1 MRTLKRHLFV
11 WLAAAMLLAAA
22 FGGFVI
28 PRTVSAAP
36 ATDGTMYEYPFRT
49 GADAFAYG
57 ADWVGPTTATTGSNW
72 HTLTVQFG
80 SPVDLSGASYLAVQ
94 YENTGTAG
102 WTFGLNSGGTRYSND
117 WIQPSTENAEIY
129 YMNESG
135 AVSVLTNS
143 YNSTA
148 LGAGNVGALIIPM
161 ENLHYQFGTQSDTFF
176 SSVSSF
182 TICTNS
188 QYNYLWELKIGEIGY
203 YDGEIGGSGTQ
214 YHTIVAPSE
223 SGSQSVYARTDDVST
238 NPSTLSIIGVEAVEP
253 ETSLDTDLT
262 YDYPFAA
269 TGLNAYQ
276 NGADWVGPTVQD
288 PLPPD
293 PANWH
298 TLTIKFDDATVD
310 LSDAAYI
317 AVQMKNVMGDP
328 GWTFGLNGGDTR
340 YSNSWVVPA
349 SEGVEF
355 YFMTEDGTLTLL
367 SPDPNTWNATRAG
380 SGVGTLLIPVDML
393 QKQYGTQDDHSTFLA
408 AAESFTFCTN
418 SQYNINW
425 RLQVAGI
432 GYYDGDPSDEGT
444 HFTQIATPSADSFA
458 SLYSKNDDDESNGST
473 LSMVEEISEGDVVP
487 TTWGDVTVDLE
498 FTGREASAFT
508 VWDGGA
514 TGTAEMVK
522 DSYGYDAVQLTSTGA
537 NPNGGDAYTA
547 TTLADG
553 VSYDWTGAA
562 GVTLWARNDGTSEVS
577 FNLEFDYRKQAGVDA
592 GRFNVFQ
599 GNRYYLYD
607 VNTGLT
613 YIYMTKP
620 TINLPVGFEG
630 WVRIPFSAFRQADW
644 SVTDVGVVEFTP
656 SVDGIITYLCTTVY
670 STNYTNMPF
679 SINMLGT
686 YDTTPSFVSS
696 YVTSANSIPALME
709 LAGE

>member
-36 ATDGTMYEYPFRT
+36 ATDGTTYEYPFRT

-57 ADWVGPTTATTGSNW
+57 ASWTNAAQGNDFWAAIFVNYDTAT
-72 HTLTVQFG
+72 
-80 SPVDLSGASYLAVQ
+80 VDLSSAEYVAVQ
-94 YENTGTAG
+94 VKNVSGDPG
-102 WTFGLNSGGTRYSND
+102 WTIGWESGAGRYSIGSGQEDGN
-117 WIQPSTENAEIY
+117 PIY
-129 YMNESG
+129 FMNESG
-135 AVSVLTNS
+135 AVTQLSVQN
-143 YNSTA
+143 
-148 LGAGNVGALIIPM
+148 GAVNFGSEAGTLIIPVDSLGWQW
-161 ENLHYQFGTQSDTFF
+161 NPNSDD
-176 SSVSSF
+176 F
-182 TICTNS
+182 TTVKNFLFTTNIMH
-188 QYNYLWELKIGEIGY
+188 NYDWTLQVGEIGY
-203 YDGEIGGSGTQ
+203 YDGEIGDPETNF
-214 YHTIVAPSE
+214 TKITTV
-223 SGSQSVYARTDDVST
+223 QSVSDYSKFFSDSANT
-238 NPSTLSIIGVEAVEP
+238 TLTRVLASDEQGADGA
-253 ETSLDTDLT
+253 LDTDLT
-262 YDYPFAA
+262 YDYPFA

-310 LSDAAYI
+310 FSDAAYI

-340 YSNSWVVPA
+340 YSNNWVVPA
-349 SEGVEF
+349 SEDVEF
-355 YFMTEDGTLTLL
+355 YFMTEDGALTLL
-367 SPDPNTWNATRAG
+367 SPDPNTWNATRIG

-393 QKQYGTQDDHSTFLA
+393 QKQYGTQNDHSTFLTA
-408 AAESFTFCTN
+408 VTSFTFCTN

-577 FNLEFDYRKQAGVDA
+577 FNLEFDYKKQAGGDA

-696 YVTSANSIPALME
+696 YVTSANSIPALMG

>member
-36 ATDGTMYEYPFRT
+36 ATDGTTYEYPFRT

-57 ADWVGPTTATTGSNW
+57 ASWTNAQQASASAWAAIFVNYDTAT
-72 HTLTVQFG
+72 
-80 SPVDLSGASYLAVQ
+80 VDLSSAEYVAVQ
-94 YENTGTAG
+94 VKNVSGDPG
-102 WTFGLNSGGTRYSND
+102 WTIGWESGAGRYSIGSGQEDGN
-117 WIQPSTENAEIY
+117 PIY
-129 YMNESG
+129 FMNESG
-135 AVSVLTNS
+135 AVTQLSVQN
-143 YNSTA
+143 
-148 LGAGNVGALIIPM
+148 GAVNFGSEAGALIIPVDSLGWQW
-161 ENLHYQFGTQSDTFF
+161 NPNSDD
-176 SSVSSF
+176 F
-182 TICTNS
+182 TTVKNFLFTTNIMH
-188 QYNYLWELKIGEIGY
+188 NYDWTLQVGEIGY
-203 YDGEIGGSGTQ
+203 YDGEIGAQGT
-214 YHTIVAPSE
+214 TFTKITTV
-223 SGSQSVYARTDDVST
+223 QSVSDYSKFFSDSANT
-238 NPSTLSIIGVEAVEP
+238 TLTRVLASDEQGADGA
-253 ETSLDTDLT
+253 LDTDLT

-298 TLTIKFDDATVD
+298 TLTVNFDTATVD

-340 YSNSWVVPA
+340 YSNNWVVPPA
-349 SEGVEF
+349 EGVEY
-355 YFMTEDGTLTLL
+355 YFMTEDGALTLL
-367 SPDPNTWNATRAG
+367 SPDPNTWNATRIG

-514 TGTAEMVK
+514 TGTAVMVK
-522 DSYGYDAVQLTSTGA
+522 DSYNYDAVQLTSTGA

-577 FNLEFDYRKQAGVDA
+577 FNLEFDYRKQAGGDA

-644 SVTDVGVVEFTP
+644 SVTDVGVVDFTP

-696 YVTSANSIPALME
+696 YVTSANSIPALMG

>member
-36 ATDGTMYEYPFRT
+36 ATDGTTYEYPFRT

-57 ADWVGPTTATTGSNW
+57 ASWTNAAQGSDFWAAIFVNYDTAT
-72 HTLTVQFG
+72 
-80 SPVDLSGASYLAVQ
+80 VDLSSAEYVAVQ
-94 YENTGTAG
+94 VKNVSGDPG
-102 WTFGLNSGGTRYSND
+102 WTIGWESGAGRYSIGSGQEDGN
-117 WIQPSTENAEIY
+117 PIY
-129 YMNESG
+129 FMNESG
-135 AVSVLTNS
+135 AVTQLSVLN
-143 YNSTA
+143 
-148 LGAGNVGALIIPM
+148 GAVNFGSEAGALIIPVDSLGWQW
-161 ENLHYQFGTQSDTFF
+161 NPNSDD
-176 SSVSSF
+176 F
-182 TICTNS
+182 TTVKNFLFTTNIMH
-188 QYNYLWELKIGEIGY
+188 NYDWTLQVGEIGY
-203 YDGEIGGSGTQ
+203 YDGEIGDPETNF
-214 YHTIVAPSE
+214 TKITTA
-223 SGSQSVYARTDDVST
+223 QSVSDYSKFFSDSANT
-238 NPSTLSIIGVEAVEP
+238 TLTRVLASDEQGAEGA
-253 ETSLDTDLT
+253 LDTDLT

-276 NGADWVGPTVQD
+276 NGADWVGPTAVD
-288 PLPPD
+288 SL
-293 PANWH
+293 ANWH
-298 TLTIKFDDATVD
+298 TLTIKFDSATVD

-340 YSNSWVVPA
+340 YSNNWVVPD

-355 YFMTEDGTLTLL
+355 YFMTEDGALTLL
-367 SPDPNTWNATRAG
+367 SPDPHTWNATRIG

-418 SQYNINW
+418 SRYNINW

-473 LSMVEEISEGDVVP
+473 LSMVEEVSEGDVVP

-498 FTGREASAFT
+498 FTGREASSFALYEH
-508 VWDGGA
+508 GA
-514 TGTAEMVK
+514 LGTAEMVT

-537 NPNGGDAYTA
+537 NTGLADAYTA
-547 TTLADG
+547 ITLIDG

-577 FNLEFDYRKQAGVDA
+577 FNLEFDYRKQAGSTRA
-592 GRFNVFQ
+592 RCNVYQ

-630 WVRIPFSAFRQADW
+630 WIRIPFSAFRQAEW
-644 SVTDVGVVEFTP
+644 SMAEDGVVEVTP
-656 SVDGIITYLCTTVY
+656 SVDGIITYLCVTIF

-696 YVTSANSIPALME
+696 YVTSANSIPALMG

>member
-36 ATDGTMYEYPFRT
+36 ATDGTTYEYPFRT

-57 ADWVGPTTATTGSNW
+57 ASWTNAQQASASAWAAIFVNYDTAT
-72 HTLTVQFG
+72 
-80 SPVDLSGASYLAVQ
+80 VDLSSAEYVAVQ
-94 YENTGTAG
+94 VKNVSGDPG
-102 WTFGLNSGGTRYSND
+102 WTIGWESGAGRYSIGSGQEDGN
-117 WIQPSTENAEIY
+117 PIY
-129 YMNESG
+129 FMNESG
-135 AVSVLTNS
+135 AVTQLSVQN
-143 YNSTA
+143 
-148 LGAGNVGALIIPM
+148 GAVNFGSEAGALIIPVDSLGWQW
-161 ENLHYQFGTQSDTFF
+161 NPNSDD
-176 SSVSSF
+176 F
-182 TICTNS
+182 TTVKNFLFTTNIMH
-188 QYNYLWELKIGEIGY
+188 NYDWTLQVGEIGY
-203 YDGEIGGSGTQ
+203 YDGEIGAQGT
-214 YHTIVAPSE
+214 TFTKITTV
-223 SGSQSVYARTDDVST
+223 QSVSDYSKFFSDSANT
-238 NPSTLSIIGVEAVEP
+238 TLTRVLASDEQGADGA
-253 ETSLDTDLT
+253 LDTDLT

-298 TLTIKFDDATVD
+298 TLTVNFDTATVD

-340 YSNSWVVPA
+340 YSNNWVVPA
-349 SEGVEF
+349 SEDVEF
-355 YFMTEDGTLTLL
+355 YFMTEDGALTLL
-367 SPDPNTWNATRAG
+367 SPDPNTWNATRIG

-553 VSYDWTGAA
+553 VSFDWTGSA
-562 GVTLWARNDGTSEVS
+562 GVHLWARNDGTSEVS
-577 FNLEFDYRKQAGVDA
+577 FNLEFDYRKQAGGDA

-696 YVTSANSIPALME
+696 YVTSANSIPALMG

>member
-36 ATDGTMYEYPFRT
+36 ATDGTTYEYPFRT

-57 ADWVGPTTATTGSNW
+57 ASWTNAAQGSDFWAAIFVNYDTAT
-72 HTLTVQFG
+72 
-80 SPVDLSGASYLAVQ
+80 VDLSSAEYVAVQ
-94 YENTGTAG
+94 VKNVSGDPG
-102 WTFGLNSGGTRYSND
+102 WTIGWESGAGRYSIGSGQEDGN
-117 WIQPSTENAEIY
+117 PIY
-129 YMNESG
+129 FMNESG
-135 AVSVLTNS
+135 AVTQLSVQN
-143 YNSTA
+143 
-148 LGAGNVGALIIPM
+148 GAVNFGSEAGALIIPVDSLGWQW
-161 ENLHYQFGTQSDTFF
+161 NPNSDD
-176 SSVSSF
+176 F
-182 TICTNS
+182 TTVKNFLFTTNIMH
-188 QYNYLWELKIGEIGY
+188 NYDWTLQVGEIGY
-203 YDGEIGGSGTQ
+203 YDGEIG
-214 YHTIVAPSE
+214 APE
-223 SGSQSVYARTDDVST
+223 TNFTKITTVQSVSDYSKFFSDSANT
-238 NPSTLSIIGVEAVEP
+238 TLTRVLASDEQGAEGA
-253 ETSLDTDLT
+253 LDTDLT

-276 NGADWVGPTVQD
+276 NGADWVGPTALD
-288 PLPPD
+288 SSE
-293 PANWH
+293 NWH

-340 YSNSWVVPA
+340 YSNNWVVPA

-355 YFMTEDGTLTLL
+355 YFMTEDGALTLL
-367 SPDPNTWNATRAG
+367 SPDPNTWNATRIS

-514 TGTAEMVK
+514 TGTAVMVK

-577 FNLEFDYRKQAGVDA
+577 FNLEFDYKKQAGGDA

-696 YVTSANSIPALME
+696 YVTSANSIPALMG

>member
-36 ATDGTMYEYPFRT
+36 ATDGTTYEYPFRT

-57 ADWVGPTTATTGSNW
+57 ASWTNAAQGSDFWAAIFVNYDTAT
-72 HTLTVQFG
+72 
-80 SPVDLSGASYLAVQ
+80 VDLSSAEYVAVQ
-94 YENTGTAG
+94 VKNVSGDPG
-102 WTFGLNSGGTRYSND
+102 WTIGWESGAGRYSIGSGQEDGN
-117 WIQPSTENAEIY
+117 PIY
-129 YMNESG
+129 FMNESG
-135 AVSVLTNS
+135 AVTQLSVQN
-143 YNSTA
+143 
-148 LGAGNVGALIIPM
+148 GAVNFGSEAGALIIPVDSLGWQW
-161 ENLHYQFGTQSDTFF
+161 NPNSDD
-176 SSVSSF
+176 F
-182 TICTNS
+182 TTVKNFLFTTNIMH
-188 QYNYLWELKIGEIGY
+188 NYDWTLQVGEIGNRY
-203 YDGEIGGSGTQ
+203 TYSG
-214 YHTIVAPSE
+214 APE
-223 SGSQSVYARTDDVST
+223 TNFTKITTVQSVSDYSKFFSDSANT
-238 NPSTLSIIGVEAVEP
+238 TLTRVLASDEQGAEGA
-253 ETSLDTDLT
+253 LDTDLT

-276 NGADWVGPTVQD
+276 NGADWVGPTALD
-288 PLPPD
+288 SSE
-293 PANWH
+293 NWH

-340 YSNSWVVPA
+340 YSNNWVVPA

-355 YFMTEDGTLTLL
+355 YFMTEDGALTLL
-367 SPDPNTWNATRAG
+367 SPDPNTWNATRIS

-514 TGTAEMVK
+514 TGTAVMVK

-577 FNLEFDYRKQAGVDA
+577 FNLEFDYKKQAGGDA

-696 YVTSANSIPALME
+696 YVTSANSIPALMG

>member
-36 ATDGTMYEYPFRT
+36 ATDGTTYEYPFRT

-57 ADWVGPTTATTGSNW
+57 ASWTNAQQASASAWAAIFVNYDTAT
-72 HTLTVQFG
+72 
-80 SPVDLSGASYLAVQ
+80 VDLSSAEYVAVQ
-94 YENTGTAG
+94 VKNVSGNPG
-102 WTFGLNSGGTRYSND
+102 WTIGWESGTGRYSIGSGQEDGN
-117 WIQPSTENAEIY
+117 PIY
-129 YMNESG
+129 FMNESG
-135 AVSVLTNS
+135 AVTQLSVLN
-143 YNSTA
+143 
-148 LGAGNVGALIIPM
+148 GAVNFGSEAGALIIPVDSLGWQW
-161 ENLHYQFGTQSDTFF
+161 NADGND
-176 SSVSSF
+176 F
-182 TICTNS
+182 TTVKNFLFTTDLYWNHDWTL
-188 QYNYLWELKIGEIGY
+188 QVGEIGY
-203 YDGEIGGSGTQ
+203 YDGEIGAQGT
-214 YHTIVAPSE
+214 TFTKITTV
-223 SGSQSVYARTDDVST
+223 QSVSDYSKFFSDSANT
-238 NPSTLSIIGVEAVEP
+238 TLTRVLASDEQGAEGA
-253 ETSLDTDLT
+253 LDTDLT
-262 YDYPFAA
+262 YDYPFA

-340 YSNSWVVPA
+340 YSNNWVVPA

-355 YFMTEDGTLTLL
+355 YFMTEDGALTLL
-367 SPDPNTWNATRAG
+367 SLDPFTYNATRIG

-473 LSMVEEISEGDVVP
+473 LSMAEEISEGDVVP

-514 TGTAEMVK
+514 TGTAKMVK

-562 GVTLWARNDGTSEVS
+562 GFTLWARNDGTSEVS
-577 FNLEFDYRKQAGVDA
+577 FNLEFDYKKQAGGDA

-696 YVTSANSIPALME
+696 YVTSANSIPALMG

>member
-36 ATDGTMYEYPFRT
+36 ATDGTTYEYPFRT

-57 ADWVGPTTATTGSNW
+57 ASWTNAAQGSDFWAAIFVNYDTAT
-72 HTLTVQFG
+72 
-80 SPVDLSGASYLAVQ
+80 VDLSSAEYVAVQ
-94 YENTGTAG
+94 VKNVSGDPG
-102 WTFGLNSGGTRYSND
+102 WTIGWESGAGRYSIGSGQEDGN
-117 WIQPSTENAEIY
+117 PIY
-129 YMNESG
+129 FMNESG
-135 AVSVLTNS
+135 AVTQLSVQN
-143 YNSTA
+143 
-148 LGAGNVGALIIPM
+148 GAVNFGSEAGALIIPVDSLGWQW
-161 ENLHYQFGTQSDTFF
+161 NPNSDD
-176 SSVSSF
+176 F
-182 TICTNS
+182 TTVKNFLFTTNIMH
-188 QYNYLWELKIGEIGY
+188 NYDWTLQVGEIGY
-203 YDGEIGGSGTQ
+203 YDGEIG
-214 YHTIVAPSE
+214 APE
-223 SGSQSVYARTDDVST
+223 TNFTKITTVQSVSDYSKFFSDSANT
-238 NPSTLSIIGVEAVEP
+238 TLTRVLASDEQGAEGA
-253 ETSLDTDLT
+253 LDTDLT

-276 NGADWVGPTVQD
+276 NGADWVGPTALD
-288 PLPPD
+288 SSE
-293 PANWH
+293 NWH

-340 YSNSWVVPA
+340 YSNNWVVPD

-355 YFMTEDGTLTLL
+355 YFMTEDGALTLL
-367 SPDPNTWNATRAG
+367 SLDPFTYNATRIG

-393 QKQYGTQDDHSTFLA
+393 QKQFGTQDDHSTFLA

-514 TGTAEMVK
+514 TGTAKMVK

-553 VSYDWTGAA
+553 VSYDWTGTA

-577 FNLEFDYRKQAGVDA
+577 FNLEFDYKKQAGGDA

>member
-36 ATDGTMYEYPFRT
+36 ATDGTTYEYPFRT

-57 ADWVGPTTATTGSNW
+57 ASWTNAQQASASAWAAIFVNYDTAT
-72 HTLTVQFG
+72 
-80 SPVDLSGASYLAVQ
+80 VDLSSAEYVAVQ
-94 YENTGTAG
+94 VKNVSGNPG
-102 WTFGLNSGGTRYSND
+102 WTIGWESGTGRYSIGSGQEDGN
-117 WIQPSTENAEIY
+117 PIY
-129 YMNESG
+129 FMNESG
-135 AVSVLTNS
+135 AVTQLSVLN
-143 YNSTA
+143 
-148 LGAGNVGALIIPM
+148 GAVNFGSEAGALIIPVDSLGWQW
-161 ENLHYQFGTQSDTFF
+161 NADGND
-176 SSVSSF
+176 F
-182 TICTNS
+182 TTVKNFLFTTDLYWNHDWTL
-188 QYNYLWELKIGEIGY
+188 QVGEIGY
-203 YDGEIGGSGTQ
+203 YDGEIGAQGT
-214 YHTIVAPSE
+214 TFTKITTV
-223 SGSQSVYARTDDVST
+223 QSVSDYSKFFSDSANT
-238 NPSTLSIIGVEAVEP
+238 TLTRVLASDEQGAEGA
-253 ETSLDTDLT
+253 LDTDLT
-262 YDYPFAA
+262 YDYPFA

-340 YSNSWVVPA
+340 YSNNWVVPA

-355 YFMTEDGTLTLL
+355 YFMTEDGALTLL
-367 SPDPNTWNATRAG
+367 SLDPFTYNATRIG

-514 TGTAEMVK
+514 TGTAKMVK

-562 GVTLWARNDGTSEVS
+562 GFTLWARNDGTSEVS
-577 FNLEFDYRKQAGVDA
+577 FNLEFDYKKQAGGDA

-599 GNRYYLYD
+599 GNRYYLFD
-607 VNTGLT
+607 VDTGLP
-613 YIYMTKP
+613 YLYMTKP

-696 YVTSANSIPALME
+696 YVTSANSIPALMG

>member
-36 ATDGTMYEYPFRT
+36 ATDGTTYEYPFRT

-57 ADWVGPTTATTGSNW
+57 ASWTNAQQASASAWAAIFVNYDTAT
-72 HTLTVQFG
+72 
-80 SPVDLSGASYLAVQ
+80 VDLSSAEYVAVQ
-94 YENTGTAG
+94 VKNVSGNPG
-102 WTFGLNSGGTRYSND
+102 WTIGWESGTGRYSIGSGQEDGN
-117 WIQPSTENAEIY
+117 PIY
-129 YMNESG
+129 FMNESG
-135 AVSVLTNS
+135 AVTQLSVLN
-143 YNSTA
+143 
-148 LGAGNVGALIIPM
+148 GAVNFGSEAGALIIPVDSLGWQW
-161 ENLHYQFGTQSDTFF
+161 NADGND
-176 SSVSSF
+176 F
-182 TICTNS
+182 TTVKNFLFTTDLYWNHDWTL
-188 QYNYLWELKIGEIGY
+188 QVGEIGY
-203 YDGEIGGSGTQ
+203 YDGEIGAQGT
-214 YHTIVAPSE
+214 TFTKITTV
-223 SGSQSVYARTDDVST
+223 QSVSDYSKFFSDSANT
-238 NPSTLSIIGVEAVEP
+238 TLTRVLASDEQGAEGA
-253 ETSLDTDLT
+253 LDTDLT
-262 YDYPFAA
+262 YDYPFA

-298 TLTIKFDDATVD
+298 TLTVNFDTATVD

-340 YSNSWVVPA
+340 YSNNWVVPPA
-349 SEGVEF
+349 EGVEY
-355 YFMTEDGTLTLL
+355 YFMTEDGALTLL
-367 SPDPNTWNATRAG
+367 SPDPNTWNATRIG

-393 QKQYGTQDDHSTFLA
+393 QKQYGTQDDHSTFLTA
-408 AAESFTFCTN
+408 VTSFTFCTN

-514 TGTAEMVK
+514 TGTAKMVK

-577 FNLEFDYRKQAGVDA
+577 FNLEFDYKKQAGGDA

-607 VNTGLT
+607 MNTGLT

-696 YVTSANSIPALME
+696 YVTSANSIPALMG

>member
-36 ATDGTMYEYPFRT
+36 ATDGTTYEYPFRT

-57 ADWVGPTTATTGSNW
+57 ASWTNAQQASASAWAAIFVNYDTAT
-72 HTLTVQFG
+72 
-80 SPVDLSGASYLAVQ
+80 VDLSSAEYVAVQ
-94 YENTGTAG
+94 VKNVSGNPG
-102 WTFGLNSGGTRYSND
+102 WTIGWESGTGRYSIGSGQEDGN
-117 WIQPSTENAEIY
+117 PIY
-129 YMNESG
+129 FMNESG
-135 AVSVLTNS
+135 AVTQLSVLN
-143 YNSTA
+143 
-148 LGAGNVGALIIPM
+148 GAVNFGSEAGALIIPVDSLGWQW
-161 ENLHYQFGTQSDTFF
+161 NADGND
-176 SSVSSF
+176 F
-182 TICTNS
+182 TTVKNFLFTTDLYWNHDWTL
-188 QYNYLWELKIGEIGY
+188 QVGEIGY
-203 YDGEIGGSGTQ
+203 YDGEIGAQGT
-214 YHTIVAPSE
+214 TFTKITTV
-223 SGSQSVYARTDDVST
+223 QSVSDYSKFFSDSANT
-238 NPSTLSIIGVEAVEP
+238 TLTRVLASDEQGAEGA
-253 ETSLDTDLT
+253 LDTDLT
-262 YDYPFAA
+262 YDYPFA

-340 YSNSWVVPA
+340 YSNNWVVPA

-355 YFMTEDGTLTLL
+355 YFMTEDGALTLL
-367 SPDPNTWNATRAG
+367 SLDPFTYNATRIG

-514 TGTAEMVK
+514 TGTAKMVK

-562 GVTLWARNDGTSEVS
+562 GFTLWARNDGTSEVS
-577 FNLEFDYRKQAGVDA
+577 FNLEFDYKKQAGGDA

-696 YVTSANSIPALME
+696 YVTSANSIPALMG

>member
-36 ATDGTMYEYPFRT
+36 ATDGTTYEYPFRT

-57 ADWVGPTTATTGSNW
+57 ASWTNAQQASASAWAAIFVNYDTAT
-72 HTLTVQFG
+72 
-80 SPVDLSGASYLAVQ
+80 VDLSSAEYVAVQ
-94 YENTGTAG
+94 VKNVSGDPG
-102 WTFGLNSGGTRYSND
+102 WTIGWESGAGRYSIGSGQEDGN
-117 WIQPSTENAEIY
+117 PIY
-129 YMNESG
+129 FMNESG
-135 AVSVLTNS
+135 AVTQLSVQN
-143 YNSTA
+143 
-148 LGAGNVGALIIPM
+148 GAVNFGSEAGALIIPVDSLGWQW
-161 ENLHYQFGTQSDTFF
+161 NPNSDD
-176 SSVSSF
+176 F
-182 TICTNS
+182 TTVKNFLFTTNIMH
-188 QYNYLWELKIGEIGY
+188 NYDWTLQVGEIGY
-203 YDGEIGGSGTQ
+203 YDGEIGAQGT
-214 YHTIVAPSE
+214 TFTKITTV
-223 SGSQSVYARTDDVST
+223 QSVSDYSKFFSDSANT
-238 NPSTLSIIGVEAVEP
+238 TLTRVLASDEQGADGA
-253 ETSLDTDLT
+253 LDTDLT

-298 TLTIKFDDATVD
+298 TLTVNFDTATVD

-340 YSNSWVVPA
+340 YSNNWVVPA
-349 SEGVEF
+349 SEDVEF
-355 YFMTEDGTLTLL
+355 YFMTEDGALTLL
-367 SPDPNTWNATRAG
+367 SPDPNTWNATRIG

-577 FNLEFDYRKQAGVDA
+577 FNLEFDYKKQAGGDA

-696 YVTSANSIPALME
+696 YVTSANSIPALMG

>member
-36 ATDGTMYEYPFRT
+36 ATDGTTYEYPFRT

-57 ADWVGPTTATTGSNW
+57 ASWTNAAQGSDFWAAIFVNYDTAT
-72 HTLTVQFG
+72 
-80 SPVDLSGASYLAVQ
+80 VDLSSAEYVAVQ
-94 YENTGTAG
+94 VKNVSGDPG
-102 WTFGLNSGGTRYSND
+102 WTIGWESGAGRYSIGSGQEDGN
-117 WIQPSTENAEIY
+117 PIY
-129 YMNESG
+129 FMNESG
-135 AVSVLTNS
+135 AVTQLSVQN
-143 YNSTA
+143 
-148 LGAGNVGALIIPM
+148 GAVNFGSEAGALIIPVDSLGWQW
-161 ENLHYQFGTQSDTFF
+161 NPNSDD
-176 SSVSSF
+176 F
-182 TICTNS
+182 TTVKNFLFTTNIMH
-188 QYNYLWELKIGEIGY
+188 NYDWTLQVGEIGY
-203 YDGEIGGSGTQ
+203 YDGEIG
-214 YHTIVAPSE
+214 APE
-223 SGSQSVYARTDDVST
+223 TNFTKITTVQSVSDYSKFFSDSANT
-238 NPSTLSIIGVEAVEP
+238 TLTRVLASDEQGAEGA
-253 ETSLDTDLT
+253 LDTDLT

-276 NGADWVGPTVQD
+276 NGADWVGPTAVD
-288 PLPPD
+288 SSE
-293 PANWH
+293 NWH

-340 YSNSWVVPA
+340 YSNNWVEPPA
-349 SEGVEF
+349 EGVEY
-355 YFMTEDGTLTLL
+355 YFMTEDGALTLL
-367 SPDPNTWNATRAG
+367 SPDPHTWNATRIG

-577 FNLEFDYRKQAGVDA
+577 FNLEFDYRKQAGGDA

-644 SVTDVGVVEFTP
+644 SVTDVGVVDFTP

-696 YVTSANSIPALME
+696 YVTSANSIPALMG

>member
-36 ATDGTMYEYPFRT
+36 ATDGTTYEYPFRT

-57 ADWVGPTTATTGSNW
+57 ASWTNAAQGSDFWAAIFVNYDTAT
-72 HTLTVQFG
+72 
-80 SPVDLSGASYLAVQ
+80 VDLSSAEYVAVQ
-94 YENTGTAG
+94 VKNVSGDPG
-102 WTFGLNSGGTRYSND
+102 WTIGWESGAGRYSIGSGQEDGN
-117 WIQPSTENAEIY
+117 PIY
-129 YMNESG
+129 FMNESG
-135 AVSVLTNS
+135 AVTQLSVLN
-143 YNSTA
+143 
-148 LGAGNVGALIIPM
+148 GAVNFGSEAGALIIPVDSLGWQW
-161 ENLHYQFGTQSDTFF
+161 NPNSDD
-176 SSVSSF
+176 F
-182 TICTNS
+182 TTVKNFLFTTNIMH
-188 QYNYLWELKIGEIGY
+188 NYDWTLQVGEIGY
-203 YDGEIGGSGTQ
+203 YDGEIGDPETNF
-214 YHTIVAPSE
+214 TKITTV
-223 SGSQSVYARTDDVST
+223 QSVSDYSKFFSDSANT
-238 NPSTLSIIGVEAVEP
+238 TLTRVLASDEQGAEGA
-253 ETSLDTDLT
+253 LDTDLT

-276 NGADWVGPTVQD
+276 NGADWVGPTAVD
-288 PLPPD
+288 SSE
-293 PANWH
+293 NWH

-340 YSNSWVVPA
+340 YSNNWVVPA

-355 YFMTEDGTLTLL
+355 YFMTEDGALTLL
-367 SPDPNTWNATRAG
+367 SPDPHTWNATRIG

-514 TGTAEMVK
+514 TGTAVMVK

-577 FNLEFDYRKQAGVDA
+577 FNLEFDYKKQAGGDA

-696 YVTSANSIPALME
+696 YVTSANSIPALMG

>member
-36 ATDGTMYEYPFRT
+36 ATDGTTYEYPFRT

-57 ADWVGPTTATTGSNW
+57 ASWTNAQQASASAWAAIFVNYDTAT
-72 HTLTVQFG
+72 
-80 SPVDLSGASYLAVQ
+80 VDLSSAEYVAVQ
-94 YENTGTAG
+94 VKNVSGNPG
-102 WTFGLNSGGTRYSND
+102 WTIGWESGTGRYSIGSGQEDGN
-117 WIQPSTENAEIY
+117 PIY
-129 YMNESG
+129 FMNESG
-135 AVSVLTNS
+135 AVTQLSVLN
-143 YNSTA
+143 
-148 LGAGNVGALIIPM
+148 GAVNFGSEAGALIIPVDSLGWQW
-161 ENLHYQFGTQSDTFF
+161 NADGND
-176 SSVSSF
+176 F
-182 TICTNS
+182 TTVKNFLFTTDLYWNHDWTL
-188 QYNYLWELKIGEIGY
+188 QVGEIGY
-203 YDGEIGGSGTQ
+203 YDGEIGAQGT
-214 YHTIVAPSE
+214 TFTKITTV
-223 SGSQSVYARTDDVST
+223 QSVSDYSKFFSDSANT
-238 NPSTLSIIGVEAVEP
+238 TLTRVLASDEQGADGA
-253 ETSLDTDLT
+253 LDTDLT

-317 AVQMKNVMGDP
+317 AVQIKNVMGDP

-340 YSNSWVVPA
+340 YSNNWVEPPA
-349 SEGVEF
+349 EGVEY

-367 SPDPNTWNATRAG
+367 NPDPNTWNATRAG
-380 SGVGTLLIPVDML
+380 SGVGLLLIPVDML
-393 QKQYGTQDDHSTFLA
+393 QRQYGTQNDYSTFLTA
-408 AAESFTFCTN
+408 VTSFTFCTN

-577 FNLEFDYRKQAGVDA
+577 FNLEFDYRKQAGGDA

-696 YVTSANSIPALME
+696 YVTSANSIPALMG

>member
-36 ATDGTMYEYPFRT
+36 ATDGTTYEYPFRT

-57 ADWVGPTTATTGSNW
+57 ASWTNAQQASASAWAAIFVNYDTAT
-72 HTLTVQFG
+72 
-80 SPVDLSGASYLAVQ
+80 VDLSSAEYVAVQ
-94 YENTGTAG
+94 VKNVSGDPG
-102 WTFGLNSGGTRYSND
+102 WTIGWESGAGRYSIGSGQEDGN
-117 WIQPSTENAEIY
+117 PIY
-129 YMNESG
+129 FMNESG
-135 AVSVLTNS
+135 AVTQLSVQN
-143 YNSTA
+143 
-148 LGAGNVGALIIPM
+148 GAVNFGSEAGALIIPVDSLGWQW
-161 ENLHYQFGTQSDTFF
+161 NPNSDD
-176 SSVSSF
+176 F
-182 TICTNS
+182 TTVKNFLFTTNIMH
-188 QYNYLWELKIGEIGY
+188 NYDWTLQVGEIGY
-203 YDGEIGGSGTQ
+203 YDGEIGAQGT
-214 YHTIVAPSE
+214 TFTKITTV
-223 SGSQSVYARTDDVST
+223 QSVSDYSKFFSDSANT
-238 NPSTLSIIGVEAVEP
+238 TLTRVLASDEQGADGA
-253 ETSLDTDLT
+253 LDTDLT

-298 TLTIKFDDATVD
+298 TLTVNFDTATVD

-340 YSNSWVVPA
+340 YSNNWVVPA
-349 SEGVEF
+349 SEDVEF
-355 YFMTEDGTLTLL
+355 YFMTEDGALTLL
-367 SPDPNTWNATRAG
+367 SPDPNTWNATRIG

-577 FNLEFDYRKQAGVDA
+577 FNLEFDYRKQAGGDA

-696 YVTSANSIPALME
+696 YVTSANSIPALMG

>member
-1 MRTLKRHLFV
+1 M
-11 WLAAAMLLAAA
+11 
-22 FGGFVI
+22 
-28 PRTVSAAP
+28 
-36 ATDGTMYEYPFRT
+36 D
-49 GADAFAYG
+49 
-57 ADWVGPTTATTGSNW
+57 
-72 HTLTVQFG
+72 
-80 SPVDLSGASYLAVQ
+80 
-94 YENTGTAG
+94 
-102 WTFGLNSGGTRYSND
+102 
-117 WIQPSTENAEIY
+117 
-129 YMNESG
+129 
-135 AVSVLTNS
+135 
-143 YNSTA
+143 
-148 LGAGNVGALIIPM
+148 
-161 ENLHYQFGTQSDTFF
+161 
-176 SSVSSF
+176 SS
-182 TICTNS
+182 
-188 QYNYLWELKIGEIGY
+188 E
-203 YDGEIGGSGTQ
+203 
-214 YHTIVAPSE
+214 
-223 SGSQSVYARTDDVST
+223 
-238 NPSTLSIIGVEAVEP
+238 
-253 ETSLDTDLT
+253 
-262 YDYPFAA
+262 
-269 TGLNAYQ
+269 
-276 NGADWVGPTVQD
+276 
-288 PLPPD
+288 
-293 PANWH
+293 NWH

-355 YFMTEDGTLTLL
+355 YFMTEDGALTLL
-367 SPDPNTWNATRAG
+367 SLDPFTYNATRIG

-577 FNLEFDYRKQAGVDA
+577 FNLEFDYKKQAGGDA

-696 YVTSANSIPALME
+696 YVTSANSIPALMG

>member
-36 ATDGTMYEYPFRT
+36 ATDGTTYEYPFRT

-57 ADWVGPTTATTGSNW
+57 ASWTNAQQASASAWAAIFVNYDTAT
-72 HTLTVQFG
+72 
-80 SPVDLSGASYLAVQ
+80 VDLSSAEYVAVQ
-94 YENTGTAG
+94 VKNVSGDPG
-102 WTFGLNSGGTRYSND
+102 WTIGWESGAGRYSIGSGQEDGN
-117 WIQPSTENAEIY
+117 PIY
-129 YMNESG
+129 FMNESG
-135 AVSVLTNS
+135 AVTQLSVLN
-143 YNSTA
+143 
-148 LGAGNVGALIIPM
+148 GAVNFGSEAGALIIPVDSLGWQW
-161 ENLHYQFGTQSDTFF
+161 NADGND
-176 SSVSSF
+176 F
-182 TICTNS
+182 TTVKNFLFTTDLYWNHDWTL
-188 QYNYLWELKIGEIGY
+188 QVGEIGY
-203 YDGEIGGSGTQ
+203 YDGEIGAQGT
-214 YHTIVAPSE
+214 TFTKITTV
-223 SGSQSVYARTDDVST
+223 QSVSDYSKFFSDSANT
-238 NPSTLSIIGVEAVEP
+238 TLTRVLASDEQGAEGA
-253 ETSLDTDLT
+253 LDTDLT
-262 YDYPFAA
+262 YDYPFA

-355 YFMTEDGTLTLL
+355 YFMTEDGALTLL
-367 SPDPNTWNATRAG
+367 SLDPFTYNATRIG

-514 TGTAEMVK
+514 TGTAKMVK

-577 FNLEFDYRKQAGVDA
+577 FNLEFDYKKQAGGDA

-696 YVTSANSIPALME
+696 YVTSANSIPALMG

>member
-36 ATDGTMYEYPFRT
+36 ATDGTTYEYPFRT

-57 ADWVGPTTATTGSNW
+57 ASWTNAQQASASAWAAIFVNYDTAT
-72 HTLTVQFG
+72 
-80 SPVDLSGASYLAVQ
+80 VDLSSAEYVAVQ
-94 YENTGTAG
+94 VKNVSGDPG
-102 WTFGLNSGGTRYSND
+102 WTIGWESGAGRYSIGSGQEDGN
-117 WIQPSTENAEIY
+117 PIY
-129 YMNESG
+129 FMNESG
-135 AVSVLTNS
+135 AVTQLSVQN
-143 YNSTA
+143 
-148 LGAGNVGALIIPM
+148 GAVNFGSEAGALIIPVDSLGWQW
-161 ENLHYQFGTQSDTFF
+161 NPNSDD
-176 SSVSSF
+176 F
-182 TICTNS
+182 TTVKNFLFTTNIMH
-188 QYNYLWELKIGEIGY
+188 NYDWTLQVGEIGY
-203 YDGEIGGSGTQ
+203 YDGEIGAQGT
-214 YHTIVAPSE
+214 TFTKITTV
-223 SGSQSVYARTDDVST
+223 QSVSDYSKFFSDSANT
-238 NPSTLSIIGVEAVEP
+238 TLTRALASDEQGADGA
-253 ETSLDTDLT
+253 LDTDLT

-298 TLTIKFDDATVD
+298 TLTVNFDTATVD

-340 YSNSWVVPA
+340 YSNNWVVPA
-349 SEGVEF
+349 SEDVEF
-355 YFMTEDGTLTLL
+355 YFMTEDGALTLL
-367 SPDPNTWNATRAG
+367 SPDPNTWNATRIG

-577 FNLEFDYRKQAGVDA
+577 FNLEFDYKKQAGGDA

-696 YVTSANSIPALME
+696 YVTSANSIPALMG

>member
-36 ATDGTMYEYPFRT
+36 ATDGTTYEYPFRT

-57 ADWVGPTTATTGSNW
+57 ASWTNAAQGSDFWAAIFVNYDTAT
-72 HTLTVQFG
+72 
-80 SPVDLSGASYLAVQ
+80 VDLSSAEYVAVQ
-94 YENTGTAG
+94 VKNVSGDPG
-102 WTFGLNSGGTRYSND
+102 WTIGWESGAGRYSIGSGQEDGN
-117 WIQPSTENAEIY
+117 PIY
-129 YMNESG
+129 FMNESG
-135 AVSVLTNS
+135 AVTQLSVLN
-143 YNSTA
+143 
-148 LGAGNVGALIIPM
+148 GAVNFGSEAGALIIPVDSLGWQW
-161 ENLHYQFGTQSDTFF
+161 NPNSDD
-176 SSVSSF
+176 F
-182 TICTNS
+182 TTVKNFLFTTNIMH
-188 QYNYLWELKIGEIGY
+188 NYDWTLQVGEIGY
-203 YDGEIGGSGTQ
+203 YDGEIGDPETNF
-214 YHTIVAPSE
+214 TKITTV
-223 SGSQSVYARTDDVST
+223 QSVSDYSKFFSDSANT
-238 NPSTLSIIGVEAVEP
+238 TLTRVLASDEQGAEGA
-253 ETSLDTDLT
+253 LDTDLT

-276 NGADWVGPTVQD
+276 NGADWVGPTAMD
-288 PLPPD
+288 SSE
-293 PANWH
+293 NWH

-340 YSNSWVVPA
+340 YSNSWVEPV

-355 YFMTEDGTLTLL
+355 YFMTEDGALTLL
-367 SPDPNTWNATRAG
+367 SPDPNTWNATRIG

-514 TGTAEMVK
+514 TGTAKMVK

-577 FNLEFDYRKQAGVDA
+577 FNLEFDYRKQAGGDA

>member
-36 ATDGTMYEYPFRT
+36 ATDGTTYEYPFRT

-57 ADWVGPTTATTGSNW
+57 ASWTNAQQASASAWAAIFVNYDTAT
-72 HTLTVQFG
+72 
-80 SPVDLSGASYLAVQ
+80 VDLSSAEYVAVQ
-94 YENTGTAG
+94 VKNVSGNPG
-102 WTFGLNSGGTRYSND
+102 WTIGWESGTGRYSIGSGQEDGN
-117 WIQPSTENAEIY
+117 PIY
-129 YMNESG
+129 FMNESG
-135 AVSVLTNS
+135 AVTQLSVLN
-143 YNSTA
+143 
-148 LGAGNVGALIIPM
+148 GAVNFGSEAGALIIPVDSLGWQW
-161 ENLHYQFGTQSDTFF
+161 NADGND
-176 SSVSSF
+176 F
-182 TICTNS
+182 TTVKNFLFTTDLYWNHDWTL
-188 QYNYLWELKIGEIGY
+188 QVGEIGY
-203 YDGEIGGSGTQ
+203 YDGEIGAQGT
-214 YHTIVAPSE
+214 TFTKITTV
-223 SGSQSVYARTDDVST
+223 QSVSDYSKFFSDSANT
-238 NPSTLSIIGVEAVEP
+238 TLTRVLASDEQGADGA
-253 ETSLDTDLT
+253 LDTDLT

-298 TLTIKFDDATVD
+298 TLTVNFDDATVD

-340 YSNSWVVPA
+340 YSNNWVVPA
-349 SEGVEF
+349 SEDVEF
-355 YFMTEDGTLTLL
+355 YFMTEDGALTLL
-367 SPDPNTWNATRAG
+367 SPDPNTWNATRIG

-577 FNLEFDYRKQAGVDA
+577 FNLEFDYKKQAG
-592 GRFNVFQ
+592 G
-599 GNRYYLYD
+599 
-607 VNTGLT
+607 
-613 YIYMTKP
+613 
-620 TINLPVGFEG
+620 
-630 WVRIPFSAFRQADW
+630 
-644 SVTDVGVVEFTP
+644 
-656 SVDGIITYLCTTVY
+656 
-670 STNYTNMPF
+670 
-679 SINMLGT
+679 
-686 YDTTPSFVSS
+686 
-696 YVTSANSIPALME
+696 
-709 LAGE
+709 